1 MKQYLMALFS
11 QNPIASLN
19 RVMAMMVCLVGCY
32 VVIDGLH
39 RPIIDYVGITT
50 LSTALFT
57 IATGSHVLAKYS
69 EVADHKLNIIT
80 KTQEVKD
87 DQ

>member
-39 RPIIDYVGITT
+39 RPTVDYIGITT
-50 LSTALFT
+50 LSASIFT
-57 IATGSHVLAKYS
+57 IAFGGHVASKYA
-69 EVADHKLNIIT
+69 EVADHKTGVVTN
-80 KTQEVKD
+80 TQEVKD
-87 DQ
+87 EQ